1 MTHNTLLMTQIGILA
16 LLLVACFA
24 TIALKR
30 LKFPY
35 TVGLVIVGL
44 IVGWLAQNVE
54 TLQPLQH
61 LTLSPNLILFVFVP
75 PLIFESAQN
84 IDCRLL
90 SRNLFPVA
98 VLAAPGLWLS
108 TAVIGILLGWL
119 TPLTFLQAF
128 LFGAMIS
135 ATDPVAVIA
144 LFKEC
149 GVPKRLN
156 ILVEGESL
164 FNDATAIVT
173 FNIILTV
180 IAAGTLE
187 TNTLSQGLVKAVV
200 VLLGGIVVGIVLA
213 AVMGYFVTFANNN
226 PFIQST
232 VSAVVAYAAFIIA
245 DLLSVSGVIAVL
257 TAGIIVGWLNAN
269 RVPVEVRQFMH
280 EFWEYAAFIA
290 NSLIFLLVGL
300 STAQF
305 IAQSSLGIS
314 SFGAIFW
321 AIAISLL
328 ARAVAVYTLVPLI
341 NWIQKSDPI
350 DLRYQTVSFWGGL
363 RGAVALALALSL
375 AVDFPNRELMTMMT
389 LAVALFTIISGGTTM
404 ASLLHGLNLDRP
416 TVLDRLAKAEALVA
430 AKQEGLQQL
439 VDLKTMPMFDLEA
452 IASLQQ
458 EYQQQ
463 VKETEMSLANLW
475 SELSPHPQQLQQ
487 AVWLQ
492 AISLE
497 KQGYQELYDQKLISE
512 ITFDQLKLSLNL
524 KQDDILAERIL
535 PNHQL
540 ANPLTTSWEKMT
552 DKFLRLVTPHPEFQ
566 VHQQEHELKLRYEY
580 NAAVVYVCDRVAQ
593 EVSYLAKEISPNTE
607 PAFFAEC
614 IESYRGLAGMACKQ
628 LAAEMD
634 IAPQIAI
641 SVQQKIA
648 RRVAAVSEAETLT
661 KLAAEGVVSNSVAS
675 KVRDRLEA
683 ETPLQFSS

>member
-1 MTHNTLLMTQIGILA
+1 MEHNALLITQIGILA
-16 LLLVACFA
+16 LLLVACLA
-24 TIALKR
+24 AIALKR

-61 LTLSPNLILFVFVP
+61 LTLSPDLILFVFVP

-119 TPLTFLQAF
+119 TPLTFLQAL

-156 ILVEGESL
+156 ISVEGESL

-173 FNIILTV
+173 FNLILTV
-180 IAAGTLE
+180 IAAGTVE
-187 TNTLSQGLVKAVV
+187 TNTLSQGLVQAVV
-200 VLLGGIVVGIVLA
+200 VLLGGIVVGLVLA
-213 AVMGYFVTFANNN
+213 AIMGYFVTFANHN

-257 TAGIIVGWLNAN
+257 TAGIIVGWLNTN
-269 RVPVEVRQFMH
+269 RVPPEVRQFMF

-290 NSLIFLLVGL
+290 NSLIFLLVGF

-314 SFGAIFW
+314 SLGTILW
-321 AIAISLL
+321 AIAVPLL
-328 ARAVAVYTLVPLI
+328 ARAVVVYTLVPLI
-341 NWIQKSDPI
+341 NWIQKYNPI

-375 AVDFPNRELMTMMT
+375 APDFPNRELIMMMT

-404 ASLLHGLNLDRP
+404 ASLLHRLKLDRP
-416 TVLDRLAKAEALVA
+416 TVLDRLAKAEALLA
-430 AKQEGLQQL
+430 SKQEGLQQL
-439 VDLKTMPMFDLEA
+439 LDLKTMPMFDSEA
-452 IASLQQ
+452 IACLKQ

-463 VKETEMSLANLW
+463 VKENEMSLANLW
-475 SELSPHPQQLQQ
+475 SELSHHPQQLRQ

-492 AISLE
+492 ALSIE
-497 KQGYQELYDQKLISE
+497 KQGYQELYDQKIISE
-512 ITFDQLKLSLNL
+512 PTYERLKMWLNL
-524 KQDDILAERIL
+524 KHDEILAENL
-535 PNHQL
+535 PLNHQI
-540 ANPLTTSWEKMT
+540 ASPFTTFWERLTN
-552 DKFLRLVTPHPEFQ
+552 KFLLLVTPHPEFQ
-566 VHQQEHELKLRYEY
+566 LHQHEHELKLRYEY
-580 NAAVVYVCDRVAQ
+580 NAAIVYVCEQVV
-593 EVSYLAKEISPNTE
+593 EKISFIAKEFSPNTE
-607 PAFFAEC
+607 SALVTEC
-614 IESYRGLAGMACKQ
+614 LVSYQNFGGMANNQ
-628 LAAEMD
+628 IAREMSL
-634 IAPQIAI
+634 APQIAI
-641 SVQQKIA
+641 AVQQKSA
-648 RRVAAVSEAETLT
+648 RRVAEVSEAETLT
-661 KLAAEGVVSNSVAS
+661 KLVAEGIVSSSIAS
-675 KVRDRLEA
+675 TISDRLEA
-683 ETPLQFSS
+683 ETTLQFSS